1 RRPRRLWGLEGGT
14 VPVKL
19 EPSLGQRQVR
29 GIRLGSSG
37 VDLGDD
43 SCEFAAMNRAGHGGS
58 EVLNAPHSDRE
69 WNARAAGNG
78 LQIGASGRGGREASN
93 GNQALVIENDVE
105 QILRPVAR
113 KSAKAAKG

>member
-1 RRPRRLWGLEGGT
+1 MSRCRTP
-14 VPVKL
+14 PVSSFFFFNDTATTEIYTL
-19 EPSLGQRQVR
+19 SLHDALP
-29 GIRLGSSG
+29 IY
-37 VDLGDD
+37 
-43 SCEFAAMNRAGHGGS
+43 GGS

-113 KSAKAAKG
+113 KSAKAA